1 MVKLDILFDK
11 LRFEEKAL
19 YNTATKKGLDVRLV
33 DSRNI
38 IMDTDSLE
46 LNQLIMDLATIQSKP
61 TKTIDRRHRI

>member
-19 YNTATKKGLDVRLV
+19 YNTAIKKGIDVRLV

-38 IMDTDSLE
+38 IIDTD
-46 LNQLIMDLATIQSKP
+46 DLDSNEFEF
-61 TKTIDRRHRI
+61 